1 LISSDDY
8 LIRQVVQLVDAV
20 NAIISGTPADI
31 PEEEIAESIDAA
43 YGQLLGQNR
52 ALVDMLDTESA
63 ARLVGATFQVRAYVD
78 VLLTDAA
85 YQRHRGE
92 TQKCADLAVRAEAFL
107 GTLPKSD
114 EDRDRHGR
122 VAALLTTEPYR

>member
-1 LISSDDY
+1 MGSSSAR
-8 LIRQVVQLVDAV
+8 IARWSTCSTPRAQRGS
-20 NAIISGTPADI
+20 SG
-31 PEEEIAESIDAA
+31 
-43 YGQLLGQNR
+43 R
-52 ALVDMLDTESA
+52 A
-63 ARLVGATFQVRAYVD
+63 FQVRAYVD
-78 VLLTDAA
+78 LLLTDAA

-122 VAALLTTEPYR
+122 VAALLRTEPYR

>member
-1 LISSDDY
+1 MISSEDY
-8 LIRQVVQLVDAV
+8 LVRQIVQLVDAV

-31 PEEEIAESIDAA
+31 PEEEMAESIDAA
-43 YGQLLGQNR
+43 YEMLLGQNR
-52 ALVDMLDTESA
+52 ALVDMLDIESA
-63 ARLVGATFQVRAYVD
+63 ARLVGAPFHVRAYVD

-92 TQKCADLAVRAEAFL
+92 TQRCADLAVRAEAFL
-107 GTLPKSD
+107 GTLAASD